1 MDKAR
6 VEPRHRINLYHL
18 SSFFSTIMSSDL
30 PEINLELPYITEGIP
45 GIGGKIRQKTSHFIV
60 EEIPLYEASGTGIHL
75 YLNITKENMN
85 TRDVQLSLAKLFEL
99 DPSEVG
105 KAGLKDKNAI
115 TTQTFSV
122 VFDGNQPDPEE
133 IISIV
138 ESEIPVKVNWAKY
151 HTNKIRAGH
160 LLGNRFKI
168 TITEPEPN
176 ALGKARK
183 IADKIHDIGIPNYYG
198 VQRTGEE
205 GENILQGWLILK
217 DRKRIDDRWLR
228 KYLLSS
234 YQSYLCN
241 RYLAERVEKGLFSQ
255 LIHGDLAKKHDTGG
269 VFWVEEQE
277 TEQKRFENKEISF
290 TAPMFGYKMREA
302 KHEAYALENS
312 ILDSVTINKKD
323 FRRHHVKGTRRTGR
337 LLPKIDLEET
347 TDGLELCFSLPK
359 GSFATI
365 LLREFMK
372 NEQSN
377 D

>member
-1 MDKAR
+1 
-6 VEPRHRINLYHL
+6 
-18 SSFFSTIMSSDL
+18 MSSEL
-30 PEINLELPYITEGIP
+30 PEINLKLPYITEGLP

-60 EEIPLYEASGTGIHL
+60 EEIPLYEASENGIHL

-85 TRDVQLSLAKLFEL
+85 TRDVQLKLADLFERN
-99 DPSEVG
+99 PAEIG

-122 VFDGNQPDPEE
+122 VFDGTQPDPDE

-138 ESEIPVKVNWAKY
+138 ENEIRVKVNWAKY

-160 LLGNRFKI
+160 LLGNNFKI
-168 TITEPEPN
+168 TITEPEAKAMEN
-176 ALGKARK
+176 AQK
-183 IADKIHDIGIPNYYG
+183 IAEKIHYIGLPNYYG

-217 DRKRIDDRWLR
+217 GKKRIGDRWLR

-241 RYLAERVEKGLFSQ
+241 RYLVERIEKGLFTQ
-255 LIHGDLAKKHDTGG
+255 LIQGDIAKKYDTGG
-269 VFWVEEQE
+269 VFWVEDQE

-302 KHEAYALENS
+302 KHAAYELEKS

-323 FRRHHVKGTRRTGR
+323 FRRQHVKGTRRTGR
-337 LLPKIDLEET
+337 LLPKISLEDAP
-347 TDGLELCFSLPK
+347 DGLELCFSLPK
-359 GSFATI
+359 GSYATI

-372 NEQSN
+372 NQQLA

>member
-1 MDKAR
+1 
-6 VEPRHRINLYHL
+6 
-18 SSFFSTIMSSDL
+18 MSNDL
-30 PEINLELPYITEGIP
+30 PEINLELPYITAGIL

-75 YLNITKENMN
+75 YLNITKDSMN
-85 TRDVQLSLAKLFEL
+85 TRDVQLRLAELFEL

-105 KAGLKDKNAI
+105 KAGLKDKYAI

-122 VFDGNQPDPEE
+122 VFDGNQPDPNE
-133 IISIV
+133 IASIV
-138 ESEIPVKVNWAKY
+138 ENEIPVKVNWAKY

-168 TITEPEPN
+168 SITDPVPHALEN
-176 ALGKARK
+176 AQK
-183 IADKIHDIGIPNYYG
+183 IADRIHEIGLPNYYG
-198 VQRTGEE
+198 VQRTGDE
-205 GENILQGWLILK
+205 GENVLQGWQILK
-217 DRKRIDDRWLR
+217 GRKRLGDRWLR

-255 LIHGDLAKKHDTGG
+255 LIQGDIAKKYDTGG
-269 VFWVEEQE
+269 VFWVEDLEK
-277 TEQKRFENKEISF
+277 EQKRFETKEISF

-302 KHEAYALENS
+302 KDEAFELENR
-312 ILDSVTINKKD
+312 ILESVSLNKKD
-323 FRRHHVKGTRRTGR
+323 FRRHHVKGTRRNGR
-337 LLPKIDLEET
+337 LLPEITLNENI
-347 TDGLELCFSLPK
+347 DGLELSFSLQK
-359 GSFATI
+359 GSYATI

-372 NEQSN
+372 NDQKN